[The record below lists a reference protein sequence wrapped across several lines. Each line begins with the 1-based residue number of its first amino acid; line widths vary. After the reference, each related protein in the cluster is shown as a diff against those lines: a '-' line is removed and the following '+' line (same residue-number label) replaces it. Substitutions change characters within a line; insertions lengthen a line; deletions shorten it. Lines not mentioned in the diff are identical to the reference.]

1 MNWSEIGT
9 QVILGI
15 IGVVISGIGAIITY
29 LINKYIKDD
38 KLKTIINRFNE
49 LVKNSVLEIYQTYV
63 EALKKDGMF
72 DKVAQKNA
80 QNKCLEL
87 IKTNMSADVK
97 KWLEENYT
105 DIDNFLKS
113 SIEATI
119 GLLKNKS
126 CSTKVLIDKKW
137 SS

>member
-15 IGVVISGIGAIITY
+15 IGLLISGIGALISY

-105 DIDNFLKS
+105 DIDTFLKS

-119 GLLKNKS
+119 GLLKNNS
-126 CSTKVLIDKKW
+126 CSSKVLTDKI
-137 SS
+137 

>member
-15 IGVVISGIGAIITY
+15 IGVVISGLGALITY

-38 KLKTIINRFNE
+38 KLKTIINSFNE

-72 DKVAQKNA
+72 DKIAQKNA

-105 DIDNFLKS
+105 DIDTYLKS
-113 SIEATI
+113 KIEATI
-119 GLLKNKS
+119 GLLKNTS
-126 CSTKVLIDKKW
+126 SSTKVLIDNK
-137 SS
+137 

>member
-15 IGVVISGIGAIITY
+15 IGVVISGLGALITY
-29 LINKYIKDD
+29 LINKYIKND
-38 KLKTIINRFNE
+38 KLKTIINSLNE

-72 DKVAQKNA
+72 DEIAQKNA
-80 QNKCLEL
+80 LNKCLEL

-105 DIDNFLKS
+105 DIDTYLKS
-113 SIEATI
+113 LIEATI
-119 GLLKNKS
+119 GLLKNTS
-126 CSTKVLIDKKW
+126 SSTKVLIDKK
-137 SS
+137 